1 MTDFGTATVIQKL
14 RLIITIQK
22 HRVIKRTKESKHQ
35 QKQKFL
41 TGGEKRK
48 LKENKQHQGH

>member
-35 QKQKFL
+35 QKQKLL